1 MGFLRRI
8 EVYKTKINI
17 KILSLLVKGEFFLY
31 NILITIFMEGKMYKS
46 YSFEEIENKI
56 GDFKQLDSDF
66 PIYKS
71 GIYVTVE
78 NKSEI
83 IAYAILEKN
92 MDSYDLKRIFVKK
105 DERFKSY
112 GRKLISF
119 IINKKLEKGSLV
131 VEKQDIISGFLLK
144 IGFKKMENGE
154 FIIED
159 LENKNLRKKEGQK
172 TVIASIFWNI
182 VLATTKISF
191 GYIGKSRALLADGFN
206 SLSDVVTSSGIL
218 LGIHFSNIPE
228 DESHPFGHEKIES
241 VIGVIM
247 GIFMILTAFELG
259 KGGVEILLSGEKK
272 EVPEMLTVYF
282 ALFSSVVKYF
292 MYRQKIRVGLETEN
306 SALIADAKDS
316 RNDIFASLGVVLGI
330 VLSIYVNPIFDLL
343 ISILV
348 AMLIFKEGVS
358 VILETTDTILD
369 KQDMEF
375 VDEIKKYIYENTD
388 IKNVHDIMMRKSGDK
403 IFLELHIRVPKDMS
417 VYNAH
422 KISDDL
428 ENSIKEDF
436 PLVKSIIIHLDCL
449 LN

>member
-1 MGFLRRI
+1 
-8 EVYKTKINI
+8 
-17 KILSLLVKGEFFLY
+17 
-31 NILITIFMEGKMYKS
+31 MYKS
-46 YSFEEIENKI
+46 YVYEDIENRLEE
-56 GDFKQLDSDF
+56 FQELDKKFSLDKEGLYYT
-66 PIYKS
+66 ID
-71 GIYVTVE
+71 
-78 NKSEI
+78 NKNEI
-83 IAYAILEKN
+83 IAYILLEKN
-92 MDSYDLKRIFVKK
+92 ENNYELKRIFVKK

-112 GRKLISF
+112 GTKLLLF
-119 IINKKLEKGSLV
+119 IINKKIKKGNLIVGKDNS
-131 VEKQDIISGFLLK
+131 ISDFLIK
-144 IGFKKMENGE
+144 IGFKKKEDGE
-154 FIIED
+154 FVIED
-159 LENKNLRKKEGQK
+159 VENKDFRKKEGQK
-172 TVIASIFWNI
+172 TVIASIFWNVI
-182 VLATTKISF
+182 LATTKIGF

-247 GIFMILTAFELG
+247 GIFMILTAYELG
-259 KGGVEILLSGEKK
+259 KGGVEILFSGEKR

-292 MYRQKIRVGLETEN
+292 MYKQKIRVGLETEN

-330 VLSIYVNPIFDLL
+330 LLSIYVNPIFDLI

-348 AMLIFKEGVS
+348 AVLIFKEGVS

-375 VDEIKKYIYENTD
+375 IEEIKKYIYENTD

-403 IFLELHIRVPKDMS
+403 IFLELHIRVPKNMS

-436 PLVKSIIIHLDCL
+436 PLVKNVIIHLDCL

>member
-1 MGFLRRI
+1 
-8 EVYKTKINI
+8 
-17 KILSLLVKGEFFLY
+17 
-31 NILITIFMEGKMYKS
+31 MYKS
-46 YSFEEIENKI
+46 YIYEDVENKLEEFKELDKNFSLDKEGLYYTIENK
-56 GDFKQLDSDF
+56 
-66 PIYKS
+66 
-71 GIYVTVE
+71 
-78 NKSEI
+78 NEI
-83 IAYAILEKN
+83 IAYILLEKN
-92 MDSYDLKRIFVKK
+92 ENNYELKRIFVKK

-112 GRKLISF
+112 GTKLLLF
-119 IINKKLEKGSLV
+119 IINKKIKKGNLIVGKDNS
-131 VEKQDIISGFLLK
+131 ISDFLIK
-144 IGFKKMENGE
+144 IGFKKKEDGE
-154 FIIED
+154 FVIED
-159 LENKNLRKKEGQK
+159 VENKDSRKKEGQK
-172 TVIASIFWNI
+172 TVVASIFWNI
-182 VLATTKISF
+182 ILATTKISF

-259 KGGVEILLSGEKK
+259 KGGVEILFSGEKR
-272 EVPEMLTVYF
+272 ETPEMLTVYF

-292 MYRQKIRVGLETEN
+292 MYKQKIRVGLETEN

-330 VLSIYVNPIFDLL
+330 ILSIYVNPIFDLI

-348 AMLIFKEGVS
+348 AVLIFKEGVS

-375 VDEIKKYIYENTD
+375 IEEIKKYIYENTD

-436 PLVKSIIIHLDCL
+436 PLVKNVIIHLDCL

>member
-1 MGFLRRI
+1 
-8 EVYKTKINI
+8 
-17 KILSLLVKGEFFLY
+17 
-31 NILITIFMEGKMYKS
+31 MYKS
-46 YSFEEIENKI
+46 YIYEDIENKVEE
-56 GDFKQLDSDF
+56 FKELDKNFSLDEDGLYYT
-66 PIYKS
+66 I
-71 GIYVTVE
+71 E
-78 NKSEI
+78 NKNEI
-83 IAYAILEKN
+83 IAYILLEKN
-92 MDSYDLKRIFVKK
+92 ENNYKLKRIFVKK

-112 GRKLISF
+112 GTKLLLF
-119 IINKKLEKGSLV
+119 IINKKIKKGNLIVGKENS
-131 VEKQDIISGFLLK
+131 ISDFLIK
-144 IGFKKMENGE
+144 IGFKKKEDGE
-154 FIIED
+154 FVIED
-159 LENKNLRKKEGQK
+159 VENKDFRKKEGQK
-172 TVIASIFWNI
+172 TVIASIFWNVI
-182 VLATTKISF
+182 LATTKIGF

-259 KGGVEILLSGEKK
+259 KGGVEILFSGEKR

-292 MYRQKIRVGLETEN
+292 MYKQKIRVGLETEN

-330 VLSIYVNPIFDLL
+330 LLSIYVNPIFDLI

-348 AMLIFKEGVS
+348 AVLIFKEGVS

-375 VDEIKKYIYENTD
+375 IEEIKKYIYENTD

-403 IFLELHIRVPKDMS
+403 IFLELHIRVPKNMS

-436 PLVKSIIIHLDCL
+436 PLVKNVIIHLDCL

>member
-1 MGFLRRI
+1 
-8 EVYKTKINI
+8 
-17 KILSLLVKGEFFLY
+17 
-31 NILITIFMEGKMYKS
+31 MYKS
-46 YSFEEIENKI
+46 YTDEDVKSKLEVFQALDKDFILYKKGLYYTIENK
-56 GDFKQLDSDF
+56 
-66 PIYKS
+66 
-71 GIYVTVE
+71 
-78 NKSEI
+78 NEI
-83 IAYAILEKN
+83 IAYILLEKN
-92 MDSYDLKRIFVKK
+92 LNDYELKRIFVRK
-105 DERFKSY
+105 DERYKSY
-112 GRKLISF
+112 GTKLLLF
-119 IINKKLEKGSLV
+119 IINKKIKKGNLIV
-131 VEKQDIISGFLLK
+131 DKKNPISSFLIK
-144 IGFKKMENGE
+144 IGFKKREDGRFVIEDMENKD
-154 FIIED
+154 F
-159 LENKNLRKKEGQK
+159 RKKEGQK

-182 VLATTKISF
+182 ILAATKIGF

-218 LGIHFSNIPE
+218 LGIHFSNVPE

-259 KGGVEILLSGEKK
+259 KGGIEILFSGEKR
-272 EVPEMLTVYF
+272 EIPEMLTVYF

-292 MYRQKIRVGLETEN
+292 MYKQKKRVGLETEN

-330 VLSIYVNPIFDLL
+330 LLSIYVNPIFDLI

-348 AMLIFKEGVS
+348 AVLIFKEGVS
-358 VILETTDTILD
+358 VILETTDVILD

-375 VDEIKKYIYENTD
+375 IDEIKKYVYENTD
-388 IKNVHDIMMRKSGDK
+388 IKNVHDVVMRKSGDK
-403 IFLELHIRVPKDMS
+403 IFLELHIRVLKDMS

-436 PLVKSIIIHLDCL
+436 SLVKSVTIHLDCL

>member
-1 MGFLRRI
+1 
-8 EVYKTKINI
+8 
-17 KILSLLVKGEFFLY
+17 
-31 NILITIFMEGKMYKS
+31 MYKS
-46 YSFEEIENKI
+46 YVYEDIENKLEE
-56 GDFKQLDSDF
+56 FQELDKKFSLDKEGLYYT
-66 PIYKS
+66 I
-71 GIYVTVE
+71 E
-78 NKSEI
+78 NKNEI
-83 IAYAILEKN
+83 IAYILLEKN
-92 MDSYDLKRIFVKK
+92 ENNYELKRIFVKK

-112 GRKLISF
+112 GTKLLLF
-119 IINKKLEKGSLV
+119 IINKKIKKGNLIVGKDNS
-131 VEKQDIISGFLLK
+131 ISDFLIK
-144 IGFKKMENGE
+144 IGFKKKEDGE
-154 FIIED
+154 FVIED
-159 LENKNLRKKEGQK
+159 VENKDFRKKEGQK

-182 VLATTKISF
+182 ILATTKIGF
-191 GYIGKSRALLADGFN
+191 GYVGKSRALLADGFN

-259 KGGVEILLSGEKK
+259 KGGVEILFSGEKR

-292 MYRQKIRVGLETEN
+292 MYKQKIRVGLETEN

-330 VLSIYVNPIFDLL
+330 LLSIYVNPIFDLI

-348 AMLIFKEGVS
+348 AVLIFKEGVS

-375 VDEIKKYIYENTD
+375 IEEIKKYIYENTD

-436 PLVKSIIIHLDCL
+436 PLVKNVIIHLDCL

>member
-1 MGFLRRI
+1 
-8 EVYKTKINI
+8 
-17 KILSLLVKGEFFLY
+17 
-31 NILITIFMEGKMYKS
+31 MYKS
-46 YSFEEIENKI
+46 YVYEDIENKLEE
-56 GDFKQLDSDF
+56 FQELDKKFSLDKEGLYYT
-66 PIYKS
+66 I
-71 GIYVTVE
+71 E
-78 NKSEI
+78 NKNEI
-83 IAYAILEKN
+83 IAYILLEKN
-92 MDSYDLKRIFVKK
+92 ENNYELKRIFVKK

-112 GRKLISF
+112 GTKLLLF
-119 IINKKLEKGSLV
+119 IINKKIKKGNLIVGKDNS
-131 VEKQDIISGFLLK
+131 ISDFLIK
-144 IGFKKMENGE
+144 IGFKKKEDGE
-154 FIIED
+154 FVIED
-159 LENKNLRKKEGQK
+159 VENKDFRKKEGQK

-182 VLATTKISF
+182 ILATTKIGF
-191 GYIGKSRALLADGFN
+191 GYVGKSRALLADGFN

-259 KGGVEILLSGEKK
+259 KGGIEILFSGEKR

-292 MYRQKIRVGLETEN
+292 MYKQKIRVGLETEN

-330 VLSIYVNPIFDLL
+330 LLSIYVNPIFDLI

-348 AMLIFKEGVS
+348 AVLIFKEGVS

-375 VDEIKKYIYENTD
+375 IEEIKKYIYENTD

-436 PLVKSIIIHLDCL
+436 PLVKNVIIHLDCL

>member
-1 MGFLRRI
+1 
-8 EVYKTKINI
+8 
-17 KILSLLVKGEFFLY
+17 
-31 NILITIFMEGKMYKS
+31 MYKS
-46 YSFEEIENKI
+46 YIYEDIENKLEE
-56 GDFKQLDSDF
+56 FQELDKNFFLDKEGMYYT
-66 PIYKS
+66 I
-71 GIYVTVE
+71 E
-78 NKSEI
+78 NKNEI
-83 IAYAILEKN
+83 IAYILLEKN
-92 MDSYDLKRIFVKK
+92 ENDYELKRIFVRK

-112 GRKLISF
+112 GTKLLLF
-119 IINKKLEKGSLV
+119 IINKKIKKGNLIVGKDNS
-131 VEKQDIISGFLLK
+131 ISDFLIK
-144 IGFKKMENGE
+144 IGFKKKEDGE

-159 LENKNLRKKEGQK
+159 VENKDFRKKEGQK

-182 VLATTKISF
+182 ILAATKIGF

-259 KGGVEILLSGEKK
+259 KGGVEILFSGEKR

-292 MYRQKIRVGLETEN
+292 MYKQKIRVGLETEN

-330 VLSIYVNPIFDLL
+330 LLSIYVNPIFDLI

-348 AMLIFKEGVS
+348 AVLIFKEGVS
-358 VILETTDTILD
+358 VILEITDTILD

-375 VDEIKKYIYENTD
+375 IEEIKKYIYENTD

-436 PLVKSIIIHLDCL
+436 PLVKNVIIHLDCL

>member
-1 MGFLRRI
+1 
-8 EVYKTKINI
+8 
-17 KILSLLVKGEFFLY
+17 
-31 NILITIFMEGKMYKS
+31 MYKS
-46 YSFEEIENKI
+46 YIYEDVESRLEEFQELDKSFILDEEGLYYTIENKN
-56 GDFKQLDSDF
+56 
-66 PIYKS
+66 
-71 GIYVTVE
+71 GIV
-78 NKSEI
+78 
-83 IAYAILEKN
+83 AYTLLEKN
-92 MDSYDLKRIFVKK
+92 LNNYELKRIFVKK

-112 GRKLISF
+112 GTKLLLF
-119 IINKKLEKGSLV
+119 IINKKIKKGNLIVDKNNSISDFLV
-131 VEKQDIISGFLLK
+131 K
-144 IGFKKMENGE
+144 IGFKKKENGE

-159 LENKNLRKKEGQK
+159 VENKDFRKKEGQK
-172 TVIASIFWNI
+172 TVISSIFWNI
-182 VLATTKISF
+182 ILAVTKIGF
-191 GYIGKSRALLADGFN
+191 GYTGKSRALLADGFN

-259 KGGVEILLSGEKK
+259 KGGVEILFSGGKR
-272 EVPEMLTVYF
+272 EVPQILTVYF

-292 MYRQKIRVGLETEN
+292 MYKQKIRVGVETEN
-306 SALIADAKDS
+306 RALIADAKDS

-330 VLSIYVNPIFDLL
+330 ILSIYINPIFDLL

-348 AMLIFKEGVS
+348 AVLIFKEGVS

-375 VDEIKKYIYENTD
+375 IKEIKKYIYENTD
-388 IKNVHDIMMRKSGDK
+388 IKNAHDIMMRKSGDK

-436 PLVKSIIIHLDCL
+436 PLVKSVIIHLDCL

>member
-1 MGFLRRI
+1 
-8 EVYKTKINI
+8 
-17 KILSLLVKGEFFLY
+17 
-31 NILITIFMEGKMYKS
+31 MYKS
-46 YSFEEIENKI
+46 YIYEDIENKLEE
-56 GDFKQLDSDF
+56 FQELDKNFFLDKEGMYYT
-66 PIYKS
+66 I
-71 GIYVTVE
+71 E
-78 NKSEI
+78 NKNEI
-83 IAYAILEKN
+83 IAYILLEKN
-92 MDSYDLKRIFVKK
+92 ENDYELKRIFVRK

-112 GRKLISF
+112 GTKLLLF
-119 IINKKLEKGSLV
+119 IINKKIKKGNLIV
-131 VEKQDIISGFLLK
+131 GKDNLISDFLIK
-144 IGFKKMENGE
+144 IGFKKKEDGE

-159 LENKNLRKKEGQK
+159 VENKDFRKKEGQK

-182 VLATTKISF
+182 ILAATKIGF

-259 KGGVEILLSGEKK
+259 KGGVEILFSGEKR

-292 MYRQKIRVGLETEN
+292 MYKQKIRVGLETEN

-330 VLSIYVNPIFDLL
+330 LLSIYVNPIFDLI

-348 AMLIFKEGVS
+348 AVLIFKEGVS

-375 VDEIKKYIYENTD
+375 IEEIKKYIYENTD

-436 PLVKSIIIHLDCL
+436 PLVKNVIIHLDCL

>member
-1 MGFLRRI
+1 
-8 EVYKTKINI
+8 
-17 KILSLLVKGEFFLY
+17 
-31 NILITIFMEGKMYKS
+31 MYKS
-46 YSFEEIENKI
+46 YSFEEIKSKI
-56 GDFKQLDSDF
+56 NEVEQLDKEF
-66 PIYKS
+66 FLYEN
-71 GIYVTVE
+71 GIYVTL
-78 NKSEI
+78 EI
-83 IAYAILEKN
+83 KNEIVAYAVLEKN
-92 MDSYDLKRIFVKK
+92 LNSYRLKRIFVKK

-112 GRKLISF
+112 GRKLLSF
-119 IINKKLEKGSLV
+119 IINKKIKKGSLI
-131 VEKQDIISGFLLK
+131 VENKDFLSGFLLK
-144 IGFKKMENGE
+144 TGFKKMENGE

-159 LENKNLRKKEGQK
+159 VENKNLRKKEGQK

-228 DESHPFGHEKIES
+228 DEDHPFGHEKIES

-259 KGGVEILLSGEKK
+259 KGGVEILFSGEKR

-330 VLSIYVNPIFDLL
+330 LLSIYINPIFDLL

-348 AMLIFKEGVS
+348 AILIFKEGVS

-369 KQDMEF
+369 KQDVEF
-375 VDEIKKYIYENTD
+375 VTDIKKYIYENTD

-403 IFLELHIRVPKDMS
+403 IFLEFHIRVPKDMS
-417 VYNAH
+417 VYKAH

-436 PLVKSIIIHLDCL
+436 PLVKSITIHLDCL
-449 LN
+449 LD

>member
-1 MGFLRRI
+1 
-8 EVYKTKINI
+8 
-17 KILSLLVKGEFFLY
+17 
-31 NILITIFMEGKMYKS
+31 MYKS
-46 YSFEEIENKI
+46 YVYEDIENRLEEFQELDKKFSLDKEGLYYTIENK
-56 GDFKQLDSDF
+56 
-66 PIYKS
+66 
-71 GIYVTVE
+71 
-78 NKSEI
+78 NEI
-83 IAYAILEKN
+83 IAYILLEKN
-92 MDSYDLKRIFVKK
+92 ENNYELKRIFVKK

-112 GRKLISF
+112 GTKLLLF
-119 IINKKLEKGSLV
+119 IINKKIKKGNLIVGKDNS
-131 VEKQDIISGFLLK
+131 ISDFLIK
-144 IGFKKMENGE
+144 IGIKKKEDGE
-154 FIIED
+154 FVIED
-159 LENKNLRKKEGQK
+159 VENKDFRKKEGQK

-182 VLATTKISF
+182 ILATTKIGF
-191 GYIGKSRALLADGFN
+191 GYVGKSRALLADGFN

-259 KGGVEILLSGEKK
+259 KGGVEILFSGEKR

-292 MYRQKIRVGLETEN
+292 MYKQKIRVGLETEN

-330 VLSIYVNPIFDLL
+330 LLSIYVNPIFDLI

-348 AMLIFKEGVS
+348 AVLIFKEGVS

-375 VDEIKKYIYENTD
+375 IEEIKKYIYENTD

-403 IFLELHIRVPKDMS
+403 IFLELHIRVPKNMS

-436 PLVKSIIIHLDCL
+436 PLVKNVIIHLDCL

>member
-1 MGFLRRI
+1 
-8 EVYKTKINI
+8 
-17 KILSLLVKGEFFLY
+17 
-31 NILITIFMEGKMYKS
+31 MYKS
-46 YSFEEIENKI
+46 YIYEDIENKLEE
-56 GDFKQLDSDF
+56 FQELDKNFFLDKEGMYYT
-66 PIYKS
+66 I
-71 GIYVTVE
+71 E
-78 NKSEI
+78 NKNEI
-83 IAYAILEKN
+83 IAYILLEKN
-92 MDSYDLKRIFVKK
+92 ENDYKLKRIFVRK

-112 GRKLISF
+112 GTKLLLF
-119 IINKKLEKGSLV
+119 IINKKIKKGNLIVGKENS
-131 VEKQDIISGFLLK
+131 ISDFLIK
-144 IGFKKMENGE
+144 IGFKKKEDGE
-154 FIIED
+154 FVIED
-159 LENKNLRKKEGQK
+159 VENKDFRKKEGQK

-182 VLATTKISF
+182 ILATTKIGF

-259 KGGVEILLSGEKK
+259 KGGVEILFSGEKR

-282 ALFSSVVKYF
+282 ALFSSFVKYF
-292 MYRQKIRVGLETEN
+292 MYKQKIRVGLETEN

-330 VLSIYVNPIFDLL
+330 LLSIYVNPIFDLI

-348 AMLIFKEGVS
+348 AVLIFKEGVS
-358 VILETTDTILD
+358 VILETTDIILD

-375 VDEIKKYIYENTD
+375 IEEIKKYIYENTD

-436 PLVKSIIIHLDCL
+436 PLVKNVIIHLDCL

>member
-1 MGFLRRI
+1 
-8 EVYKTKINI
+8 
-17 KILSLLVKGEFFLY
+17 
-31 NILITIFMEGKMYKS
+31 MYKS
-46 YSFEEIENKI
+46 YIYEDIENKLEE
-56 GDFKQLDSDF
+56 FQELDKNFFLDKEGMYYT
-66 PIYKS
+66 I
-71 GIYVTVE
+71 E
-78 NKSEI
+78 NKNEI
-83 IAYAILEKN
+83 IAYILLEKN
-92 MDSYDLKRIFVKK
+92 ENDYELKRIFVRK

-112 GRKLISF
+112 GTKLLLF
-119 IINKKLEKGSLV
+119 IINKKIKKGNLIVGKDNS
-131 VEKQDIISGFLLK
+131 ISDFLIK
-144 IGFKKMENGE
+144 IGFKKKEDGE

-159 LENKNLRKKEGQK
+159 VENKDFRKKEGQK

-182 VLATTKISF
+182 ILAATKIGF

-259 KGGVEILLSGEKK
+259 KGGVEILFSGEKR

-292 MYRQKIRVGLETEN
+292 MYKQKIRVGLETEN

-330 VLSIYVNPIFDLL
+330 LLSIYVNPIFDLI

-348 AMLIFKEGVS
+348 AVLIFKEGVS

-375 VDEIKKYIYENTD
+375 IEEIKKYIYENTD

-436 PLVKSIIIHLDCL
+436 PLVKNVIIHLDCL

>member
-1 MGFLRRI
+1 
-8 EVYKTKINI
+8 
-17 KILSLLVKGEFFLY
+17 
-31 NILITIFMEGKMYKS
+31 MYKS
-46 YSFEEIENKI
+46 YIYEDIENKLEE
-56 GDFKQLDSDF
+56 FQELDKNFFLDKEGMYYT
-66 PIYKS
+66 I
-71 GIYVTVE
+71 E
-78 NKSEI
+78 NKNEI
-83 IAYAILEKN
+83 IAYILLEKN
-92 MDSYDLKRIFVKK
+92 ENDYELKRIFVRK

-112 GRKLISF
+112 GTKLLLF
-119 IINKKLEKGSLV
+119 IINKKIKKGNLIVGKDNS
-131 VEKQDIISGFLLK
+131 ISDFLIK
-144 IGFKKMENGE
+144 IGFKKKEDGE

-159 LENKNLRKKEGQK
+159 VENKDFRKKEGQK

-182 VLATTKISF
+182 ILAATKIGF

-259 KGGVEILLSGEKK
+259 KGGVEILFSGEKR

-292 MYRQKIRVGLETEN
+292 MYKQKIRVGLETEN

-330 VLSIYVNPIFDLL
+330 LLSIYVNPIFDLI

-348 AMLIFKEGVS
+348 AVLIFKEGVS

-375 VDEIKKYIYENTD
+375 IEEIKKYIYENTD

-403 IFLELHIRVPKDMS
+403 IFLELHIRVPKNMS

-436 PLVKSIIIHLDCL
+436 PLVKNVIIHLDCL
-449 LN
+449 LS

>member
-1 MGFLRRI
+1 
-8 EVYKTKINI
+8 
-17 KILSLLVKGEFFLY
+17 
-31 NILITIFMEGKMYKS
+31 MYKS
-46 YSFEEIENKI
+46 YSFEEIKSKI
-56 GDFKQLDSDF
+56 NEFEQLDKEF
-66 PIYKS
+66 FLYEN
-71 GIYVTVE
+71 GIYVTL
-78 NKSEI
+78 EI
-83 IAYAILEKN
+83 KNEIVAYAVLEKN
-92 MDSYDLKRIFVKK
+92 LNSYRLKRVFVKK

-112 GRKLISF
+112 GRKLLSF
-119 IINKKLEKGSLV
+119 IINKKIKKGSLI
-131 VEKQDIISGFLLK
+131 VENRDFLSGFLLK
-144 IGFKKMENGE
+144 TGFKKMENGE

-159 LENKNLRKKEGQK
+159 VENKNLRKKEGQK

-228 DESHPFGHEKIES
+228 DEDHPFGHEKIES

-259 KGGVEILLSGEKK
+259 KGGVEILFSGEKR

-292 MYRQKIRVGLETEN
+292 MYKQKIRVGLETEN

-316 RNDIFASLGVVLGI
+316 RNDIFASLGVVFGI
-330 VLSIYVNPIFDLL
+330 LLSIYVNPIFDLL

-348 AMLIFKEGVS
+348 AVLIFKEGVS

-369 KQDMEF
+369 RQDVEF
-375 VDEIKKYIYENTD
+375 VTDIKKYIYENTD

-403 IFLELHIRVPKDMS
+403 IFLEFHIRVPKDMS
-417 VYNAH
+417 VYKAH

-436 PLVKSIIIHLDCL
+436 PLVKSITIHLDCL
-449 LN
+449 LD

>member
-1 MGFLRRI
+1 
-8 EVYKTKINI
+8 
-17 KILSLLVKGEFFLY
+17 
-31 NILITIFMEGKMYKS
+31 MYKS
-46 YSFEEIENKI
+46 YIYEDIENKLEE
-56 GDFKQLDSDF
+56 FRELDENFILDKEGLYYT
-66 PIYKS
+66 I
-71 GIYVTVE
+71 E
-78 NKSEI
+78 NKNGV
-83 IAYAILEKN
+83 IAYVLLEKKTN
-92 MDSYDLKRIFVKK
+92 DYELKRIFVKK

-112 GRKLISF
+112 GRKLLVF
-119 IINKKLEKGSLV
+119 ILNKKIEKGSLIV
-131 VEKQDIISGFLLK
+131 DKNNSISDFLIKL
-144 IGFKKMENGE
+144 GFKRKENGE
-154 FIIED
+154 FSIEN
-159 LENKNLRKKEGQK
+159 LENKDFRKKEGQK
-172 TVIASIFWNI
+172 TVVASIFWNI
-182 VLATTKISF
+182 ILAATKIGF
-191 GYIGKSRALLADGFN
+191 GYVGKSRALLADGFN

-259 KGGVEILLSGEKK
+259 KGGVEILFSGEKR
-272 EVPEMLTVYF
+272 EVPKMLTVYF

-292 MYRQKIRVGLETEN
+292 MYKQKIRVGLETEN
-306 SALIADAKDS
+306 RALIADAKDS
-316 RNDIFASLGVVLGI
+316 RNDIFASLGVVIGI
-330 VLSIYVNPIFDLL
+330 LFSIYINPIFDLI

-348 AMLIFKEGVS
+348 AMLIFKEGVC

-375 VDEIKKYIYENTD
+375 IEEIKKYIYENTD
-388 IKNVHDIMMRKSGDK
+388 IKNAHDIMMRKSGDK

-428 ENSIKEDF
+428 ENSIKEEF
-436 PLVKSIIIHLDCL
+436 PLVKNIIIHLDCL